1 MTGPLRNVF
10 KEDYEQILAFVRVD
24 KFVNYSMP
32 AMPSNQVPPSNQ
44 GVFFFIMSASNMIY
58 ENVCENV
65 FLCI

>member
-32 AMPSNQVPPSNQ
+32 AMPSNQVSPSNQ
-44 GVFFFIMSASNMIY
+44 GVVFFNN
-58 ENVCENV
+58 EC
-65 FLCI
+65 L